1 MVFFFFSSRRR
12 HTRCALVTGVQTCAL
27 PISDTPAN
35 TAFGANISD
44 QSIYGV
50 EFQASVSPTRNF
62 TASFNGAYTKVEID
76 SVSLPSSLP
85 TGVVFDR
92 SNINKYTP
100 SFSGTASVSWTLPFH
115 PADGDLVL
123 DGDLFL
129 TDDFG
134 GQNGE

>member
-1 MVFFFFSSRRR
+1 MRRR
-12 HTRCALVTGVQTCAL
+12 PPRSTRTDTLFPYTTL
-27 PISDTPAN
+27 FRSPDTPAN

-62 TASFNGAYTKVEID
+62 TASFNGAYKKVEID

-100 SFSGTASVSWTLPFH
+100 SFSGTAPVRDRKSVGSGKSV
-115 PADGDLVL
+115 AVSVDV
-123 DGDLFL
+123 
-129 TDDFG
+129 G
-134 GQNGE
+134 GRRN

>member
-1 MVFFFFSSRRR
+1 M
-12 HTRCALVTGVQTCAL
+12 
-27 PISDTPAN
+27 SDKPAN

-50 EFQASVSPTRNF
+50 EFQASVIPTRKF

-134 GQNGE
+134 GQNGEQLERQSPRLNHSH

>member
-1 MVFFFFSSRRR
+1 MTHSFPTRRSSD
-12 HTRCALVTGVQTCAL
+12 L
-27 PISDTPAN
+27 
-35 TAFGANISD
+35 NISD

-76 SVSLPSSLP
+76 SVSLPPSLP

-92 SNINKYTP
+92 TNINKYTT

-123 DGDLFL
+123 DGDPFL
-129 TDDFG
+129 PPDFI
-134 GQNGE
+134 GQNAAKLTGNELFTARSTETCDGRGGGHR